1 MDVLV
6 SFLIIIDDI
15 CPDRADLSGSA
26 GDPEPACVL
35 SFHYD
40 QQALEVWV
48 DRVKEQTH
56 HRPKL
61 IHGGAWFHAVASK
74 VKDDYSELVADIPDR
89 NLRFGKT
96 LKAFLAFE
104 GKLSLWW
111 LLEVSM
117 KNSEAKT
124 VFNRL
129 CQLYVILDELE
140 GGSYTA
146 IQVYSSDAAFSDV
159 LSRLALRRRLA
170 FISEAG
176 SQRHINWR
184 LLTQFVARIKWFVF
198 VTLVTTGARLW
209 SIGRPSRGKIR
220 VAFFTLFPHSWFHHG
235 LEEDEKYR
243 QAPAMVEQALGSGV
257 AYAHTALSDGYYQ
270 NPDEVRKTGGF
281 RECFRRFSGRDRIPF
296 VPIDAELG
304 FRDLLAAFWS
314 KPVLMPIVRLCKDR
328 KFQSM
333 WRLRGVDIY
342 PLVEDEIIH
351 AVRRVPGYL
360 VEALRVRR
368 FIERYQVECFV
379 AYPFEYCY
387 GRAIL
392 YGALSARSKPKVVTM
407 QHGPISSYK
416 LLYHHCRSE
425 VSRRPELPGDAIST
439 LPQADRI
446 LVEGSLASDI
456 LTASGFEPRAIR
468 ITGAPRLDDM
478 VLNVASPSNSESGR
492 PRVLFVLGL
501 HDYRQIIAFSRQLI
515 DSGLYELFFRPHP
528 KVRGAVEKILL
539 ASEGTVGLDE
549 LKLEASIACAD
560 VVVTTYSSAGIE
572 AILAGKPAICVA
584 LPNTANLSPLVDLP
598 GGIRTVYTADD
609 LRVAV
614 GDACGDGVSNV
625 DLDSLKA
632 LNFHKLDGRS
642 SERVAD
648 AILEVLGS
656 DSKAGS

>member
-176 SQRHINWR
+176 ITEAYQLAATDAVRGEDKVVRFCHPCHDGCASVVNRAAFQREDPGC
-184 LLTQFVARIKWFVF
+184 LLHPFPSL
-198 VTLVTTGARLW
+198 LV
-209 SIGRPSRGKIR
+209 PSR
-220 VAFFTLFPHSWFHHG
+220 V
-235 LEEDEKYR
+235 
-243 QAPAMVEQALGSGV
+243 
-257 AYAHTALSDGYYQ
+257 
-270 NPDEVRKTGGF
+270 GG
-281 RECFRRFSGRDRIPF
+281 R
-296 VPIDAELG
+296 
-304 FRDLLAAFWS
+304 
-314 KPVLMPIVRLCKDR
+314 
-328 KFQSM
+328 
-333 WRLRGVDIY
+333 
-342 PLVEDEIIH
+342 
-351 AVRRVPGYL
+351 
-360 VEALRVRR
+360 
-368 FIERYQVECFV
+368 
-379 AYPFEYCY
+379 
-387 GRAIL
+387 
-392 YGALSARSKPKVVTM
+392 
-407 QHGPISSYK
+407 
-416 LLYHHCRSE
+416 
-425 VSRRPELPGDAIST
+425 
-439 LPQADRI
+439 
-446 LVEGSLASDI
+446 
-456 LTASGFEPRAIR
+456 
-468 ITGAPRLDDM
+468 
-478 VLNVASPSNSESGR
+478 
-492 PRVLFVLGL
+492 
-501 HDYRQIIAFSRQLI
+501 
-515 DSGLYELFFRPHP
+515 
-528 KVRGAVEKILL
+528 
-539 ASEGTVGLDE
+539 
-549 LKLEASIACAD
+549 
-560 VVVTTYSSAGIE
+560 
-572 AILAGKPAICVA
+572 
-584 LPNTANLSPLVDLP
+584 
-598 GGIRTVYTADD
+598 
-609 LRVAV
+609 
-614 GDACGDGVSNV
+614 
-625 DLDSLKA
+625 
-632 LNFHKLDGRS
+632 
-642 SERVAD
+642 
-648 AILEVLGS
+648 
-656 DSKAGS
+656 